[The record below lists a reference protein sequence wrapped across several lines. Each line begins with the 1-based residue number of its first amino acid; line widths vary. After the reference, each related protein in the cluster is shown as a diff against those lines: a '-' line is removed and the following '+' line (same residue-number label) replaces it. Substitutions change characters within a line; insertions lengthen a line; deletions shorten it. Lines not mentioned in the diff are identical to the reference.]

1 MTGGES
7 RARRPQAYGAAEGY
21 APPALPWSYRRKI
34 QDFLKPESRILDMD
48 PGDGALLLSLRHPFG
63 LTSVSESR
71 AEALRLCEKKLAPL
85 GVTVR
90 PCGPGGALPYA
101 DASCDLVL
109 NGGAPYAADE
119 VRRVLK
125 PGGYFITEQAGG
137 SDGLRLRRML
147 GGGSERPDFNL
158 ENEVQRFLRAGFSI
172 NFKDQ
177 CYGTGRFADT
187 AALIRYAAAR
197 PQAFP
202 GFSADGC
209 AAQLEALEALCAR
222 LGYIPNTEHRFIL
235 IARKRKDGK
244 NDG

>member
-1 MTGGES
+1 M
-7 RARRPQAYGAAEGY
+7 R
-21 APPALPWSYRRKI
+21 
-34 QDFLKPESRILDMD
+34 
-48 PGDGALLLSLRHPFG
+48 
-63 LTSVSESR
+63 
-71 AEALRLCEKKLAPL
+71 
-85 GVTVR
+85 
-90 PCGPGGALPYA
+90 PGGALPYA
-101 DASCDLVL
+101 DASFDLVL